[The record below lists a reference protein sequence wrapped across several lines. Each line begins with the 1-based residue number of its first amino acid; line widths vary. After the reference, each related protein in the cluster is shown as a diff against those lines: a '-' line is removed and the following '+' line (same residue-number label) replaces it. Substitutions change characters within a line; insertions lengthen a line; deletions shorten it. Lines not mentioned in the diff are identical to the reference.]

1 MALPIAGNP
10 ISFDDF
16 QIEEGFTPGAELNIY
31 VAALKYSVS
40 FTTDGTNPIGMDEF
54 YGKEAQRFDVYEA
67 FGDSLYYYY
76 VPWSSSNPYQATF
89 NFLCATKLTAP
100 PGYKLGE
107 VLTTYPSA
115 VWYAEPGANCGED
128 GGFGAP

>member
-1 MALPIAGNP
+1 MALPSSGQ

-54 YGKEAQRFDVYEA
+54 YGKEAPRFDVYEA
-67 FGDSLYYYY
+67 LLGPGIVTYFVPFSNANPINALFGGDC
-76 VPWSSSNPYQATF
+76 F
-89 NFLCATKLTAP
+89 DKLTAP
-100 PGYKLGE
+100 PGLKYGE
-107 VLTTYPSA
+107 VMDSYPFAQYVNEAGSA
-115 VWYAEPGANCGED
+115 CGD
-128 GGFGAP
+128 GGFEPF